1 MIRRYTE
8 LRHDTASGIVTGTVM
23 KYGDVA
29 HVGKTYHERFL
40 PGSLE
45 YDDVVLNLL
54 HDRQQPVARLGA
66 GLDLQETSKSLEAR
80 IELPQTTFGRRARE
94 LINAKIIRG
103 LSAEFIPKVES
114 FEGGMRVI
122 KRAELHGIGLVDR
135 PAYPASTL
143 DMRSAIFSGELRLRA
158 GLISG
163 FIPYLVAGLVSMQK
177 RRKMMIE
184 PGALELAPDGVYLL
198 NGYDYNASLATT
210 AARSMT
216 VQLLAN
222 GIQFATRRL
231 PATPE
236 LRDVRRRIRGGLIN
250 GVVPGIA
257 VTASEVTEEGGFT
270 IERVKQ
276 GMLCE
281 INLTARQ
288 GLKEDSGFGRRRRW
302 LY

>member
-1 MIRRYTE
+1 MINRYVE
-8 LRHDTASGIVTGTVM
+8 FRHDTASGIVTGTVM

-29 HVGKTYHERFL
+29 HVGRTYHERFM
-40 PGSLE
+40 PGSIE

-80 IELPQTTFGRRARE
+80 IAIPETDFGRRARE

-143 DMRSAIFSGELRLRA
+143 DMRSALFSGELQIRQ

-163 FIPYLVAGLVSMQK
+163 LIPYAIAGLVSMQR
-177 RRKMMIE
+177 RRKMIIE
-184 PGALELAPDGVYLL
+184 RGALELAPDGVYLL
-198 NGYDYNASLATT
+198 NGYDYNASLAAT
-210 AARSMT
+210 AARSLE
-216 VQLLAN
+216 VLLVAE
-222 GIQFATRRL
+222 GIKFATRRL
-231 PATPE
+231 ASTPE

-257 VTASEVTEEGGFT
+257 VTESEVTEEGGFT
-270 IERVKQ
+270 IERVKA

-288 GLKEDSGFGRRRRW
+288 GLKAESGFGRRRRW